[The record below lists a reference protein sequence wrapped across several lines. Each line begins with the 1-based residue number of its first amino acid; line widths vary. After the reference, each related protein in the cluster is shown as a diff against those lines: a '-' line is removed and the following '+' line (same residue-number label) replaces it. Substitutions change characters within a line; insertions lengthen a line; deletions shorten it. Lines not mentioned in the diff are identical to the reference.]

1 MFIVKLKKGAF
12 VVSVSY
18 AIPHK
23 EFEMCDYCEYEM
35 NFGLANVFIQQ
46 KTTDPHDYVEPVEI
60 EEEEDED
67 GGTSRVTKTIN
78 KPAYWNGVK
87 PSTAM
92 TAEECTLTRGA
103 ERNTAYPF
111 AQQSRRCAKR
121 RHHTRSTT

>member
-1 MFIVKLKKGAF
+1 VKLKKGAF

-60 EEEEDED
+60 EEEEDDDEQRLED
-67 GGTSRVTKTIN
+67 EADEEEIELNEDEVELATKAIN
-78 KPAYWNGVK
+78 G
-87 PSTAM
+87 
-92 TAEECTLTRGA
+92 LFG
-103 ERNTAYPF
+103 
-111 AQQSRRCAKR
+111 
-121 RHHTRSTT
+121 